1 MVPAYAGHAGEM
13 GGQAMMP
20 HELAGLVA
28 VLFLLVIS
36 LAILTVF
43 IIRRL
48 RRLERRLRALEEE
61 SAAGWLDAVSPH

>member
-1 MVPAYAGHAGEM
+1 
-13 GGQAMMP
+13 MMP

-61 SAAGWLDAVSPH
+61 SAAGRPDAVSPH